1 MGCGPGR
8 TSEYFHKVK
17 PRLKEVKEW
26 AADGLNDKQIAE
38 NLGISQSSFYNYVK
52 RHLEFVQSLKSG
64 ETRAITQVEN
74 SLFKSANGFET
85 EEVTYEMLPK
95 RDSEGKIVRDE
106 FGDPLMVMTETKRV
120 KKETAP
126 NNTSMIFYLT
136 NRAKGEWKHRQEM
149 IHSGGQTINHLLN
162 GKPPEEMSEEEV
174 MKELTGFSE
183 MIRGVDDGEEGTE

>member
-1 MGCGPGR
+1 MGGPGR
-8 TSEYFHKVK
+8 TTEYYEKVY
-17 PRLKEVKEW
+17 PYLEDVKKW
-26 AADGLNDKQIAE
+26 AAEGLTDKQIYE
-38 NLGISQSSFYNYVK
+38 NLGISYTTFYKYLKKHRELV
-52 RHLEFVQSLKSG
+52 ESLKG
-64 ETRAITQVEN
+64 GQQRAITQVEN

-106 FGDPLMVMTETKRV
+106 FGDPLMVMGETKRV

-174 MKELTGFSE
+174 MQELTGFSDL
-183 MIRGVDDGEEGTE
+183 MRGVDDGEEGTE